1 MDQNAKLKEN
11 INMLRS
17 ILHKKIESNKLCSEE
32 IVELSQK
39 LDSLILE
46 YYRNEKYGREKK

>member
-17 ILHKKIESNKLCSEE
+17 ILYKKIESNKLCSEE